1 MNKPNNI
8 LEHEVRDELDWDPY
22 LDAARVTVK
31 ADAGKV
37 VLSGVVYSYP
47 ESLHAEDDAWSVKG
61 VTDVEDRLLI
71 GFLGEAIADADL
83 ARECV
88 EALDADELVPK
99 GSVTVEV
106 GQGWVTMYG
115 RVRHHFQRMAAK
127 HDIGRIKGV
136 LGISDKVTIDADP
149 APSDVQARITAA
161 LERNSLLH
169 DAEIEVSNE
178 GNVIY
183 LDGTVQSYA
192 ARSKAEDVAWSAPG
206 VSDVI
211 DRIRIIY

>member
-22 LDAARVTVK
+22 LNASRVTVK
-31 ADAGKV
+31 ADAGKI

-47 ESLHAEDDAWSVKG
+47 ESIHAEDDAWSVKG
-61 VTDVEDRLLI
+61 VTDVEDRLLV
-71 GFLGEAIADADL
+71 GALGEAIADAEL

-88 EALDADELVPK
+88 EALEADDLVPK

-115 RVRHHFQRMAAK
+115 RVRHHFQKMAAK

-149 APSDVQARITAA
+149 IPSDV
-161 LERNSLLH
+161 SV
-169 DAEIEVSNE
+169 D
-178 GNVIY
+178 Y
-183 LDGTVQSYA
+183 D
-192 ARSKAEDVAWSAPG
+192 SA
-206 VSDVI
+206 
-211 DRIRIIY
+211 